1 MSTAS
6 EKTVTEAVPKP
17 MGLFRLLVD
26 QARIDDNVLAHPL
39 DGSGTESDPYVV
51 TWIPNDA
58 GNPFNWGKTFKWT
71 ICVTVAMECFVTAFS
86 SSAFSG
92 MLLESLFYYLTED

>member
-1 MSTAS
+1 
-6 EKTVTEAVPKP
+6 

-26 QARIDDNVLAHPL
+26 QARIDDDVLAHQL
-39 DGSGTESDPYVV
+39 EGSGTESDPYVV

-58 GNPFNWGKTFKWT
+58 GNPFNWGKKFKWT

-92 MLLESLFYYLTED
+92 TLLSSFLHLLTGG